1 VPIYE
6 YKAIGKGCEYC
17 QRKFEAKQGMDE
29 EPLGSC
35 PKCGAPVR
43 RLFSRPYLSV
53 VEDLDERERLV
64 KHTPEEADKLGL
76 IEGFAEDKIYDTEK

>member
-6 YKAIGKGCEYC
+6 YRASGKGCEYC
-17 QRKFEAKQGMDE
+17 QSRFEVKQRMDE
-29 EPLGSC
+29 EPLSDC

-53 VEDLDERERLV
+53 AEDLNEIEQLV

-76 IEGFAEDKIYDTEK
+76 IEGFAEDKIYDTEE

>member
-1 VPIYE
+1 MPIYE
-6 YKAIGKGCEYC
+6 YEAIGKGCEYC

-29 EPLGSC
+29 EPLSNC

-43 RLFSRPYLSV
+43 RLFSRPYLYV
-53 VEDLDERERLV
+53 VEDLNERERLA

-76 IEGFAEDKIYDTEK
+76 MEGFAEDKLYDTEK